1 MQTTL
6 KIQKKNPKAI
16 LPKRATEGSAGM
28 DLYAC
33 MEEEITLRPGELAV
47 IPTGIAIGLPGPD
60 YAALVFAR
68 SGLGVKHGISLPNG
82 VGVIDSDYRGEIQVG
97 LCNLGNQPYTI
108 RPEERIA
115 QLVVTPVCLL
125 PIEEVEVL
133 DETGRGEG
141 GFGSTGTH

>member
-1 MQTTL
+1 M
-6 KIQKKNPKAI
+6 
-16 LPKRATEGSAGM
+16 
-28 DLYAC
+28 
-33 MEEEITLRPGELAV
+33 
-47 IPTGIAIGLPGPD
+47 
-60 YAALVFAR
+60 
-68 SGLGVKHGISLPNG
+68 
-82 VGVIDSDYRGEIQVG
+82 GVIDSDYRGEIQVG

-141 GFGSTGTH
+141 GFGSDVYKRQDNHRFIGHPSCVGFHKKRIYHLNRKTKAFGKKSQANKEKFRNAATMGTVYDLSLIHISTRSGTAPRPTAAWPLVWTAW